1 MEKKWRWRVAEKRQ
15 ETPQAVTLQ
24 LELLEGGPIAYQ
36 PGQYLPVVRTFH
48 LREERRAYSFSSCPG
63 VDALPA
69 ITVKRIPNGLFS
81 TWLVQQVREG
91 DVLESAEPAGR
102 FLLPEQKP
110 GRLLYVAAGSGITP
124 VLSHLKAIFQKKD
137 WATVPVRLL
146 YANRDSEHTIFKKQI
161 DAWIA
166 RWPERFWVTY
176 FFSGEKGGAHAEHAH
191 LNNGLFEKH
200 LLAFIGGQTRSS
212 SRRELHTFLC
222 APMPLMRMARMTL
235 RALGFPEERIHQ
247 ETFTPDVRLR
257 SREIDLSRRHRIV
270 VTLRDGQR
278 KEFETFE
285 GETIL
290 QGALRQGVSLPYTC
304 KSGVCLSCLA
314 RCVRG
319 EVDVNFVEQTKR
331 EGPGAWVNTC
341 IGYAVSEVVELAL

>member
-1 MEKKWRWRVAEKRQ
+1 MEKRWRWRVAEKRQ
-15 ETPQAVTLQ
+15 ETPEAVTLQ

-102 FLLPEQKP
+102 FLLPEQTP

-124 VLSHLKAIFQKKD
+124 VLSHLKAIFQKKA

-146 YANRDSEHTIFKKQI
+146 YANRDSKHTIFKEQI

-166 RWPERFWVTY
+166 QWPERFWVTY
-176 FFSGEKGGAHAEHAH
+176 FFSGEKGQANAEHAH

-200 LLAFIGGQTRSS
+200 LLAFTGGKTGPAVRQA
-212 SRRELHTFLC
+212 LHTFLC
-222 APMPLMRMARMTL
+222 APVPLMRMARMTL

-247 ETFTPDVRLR
+247 ETFTPDARLR

-270 VTLRDGQR
+270 VMLRDGQR
-278 KEFETFE
+278 KEFETFG

-304 KSGVCLSCLA
+304 KSGICLSCLA

-319 EVDVNFVEQTKR
+319 EVDVDFVEQTKR
-331 EGPGAWVNTC
+331 EGPGALVNTC